1 MDISDPVSP
10 KIVGSLELGGFI
22 NAVATAGKYVYVTD
36 EEFGVRKIRVS
47 DPATPEVVASFDTP
61 GEPTEVAVS
70 GDLVIVND
78 AFSLLVLRSK

>member
-1 MDISDPVSP
+1 MRFLTLKRLSEEKGIPVSTLRECIKKGLP
-10 KIVGSLELGGFI
+10 HYKSPGG
-22 NAVATAGKYVYVTD
+22 
-36 EEFGVRKIRVS
+36 RKIRVS